1 MSTID
6 LVFAKPVFQALGW
19 ALINF
24 VWQGTVV
31 AMLLAAANIFLQR
44 RSANARYVAACIA
57 LAFMLALPIGT
68 ALFTSPKSLVTS
80 TVVSS
85 EPAASQY
92 SQPAVA
98 DLRNVDR
105 AAELPGTTV
114 AAPIQTPSVPFIQ
127 SARERLIQFMPWF
140 VALWSIGVMLLSLRF
155 LGGVVVTR
163 RLKNTQTLPVTAWLQ
178 DRVKQ
183 ISAELRIS
191 KPVVILQSLLVEV
204 PTVIGWLR
212 PVILLPAGALAGL
225 TPQQLESLLVHELAH
240 IRRYDYLVNLLQT
253 TVETLLFYHP
263 AVWWVSQQVREER
276 EHCCDD
282 LAVAICGDVL
292 IYARALAELEQIRT
306 VSPQLAVAAN
316 GGSLLRRIQRLIGSP
331 SRSPRR
337 VTSWVA
343 GLLAMVTLFAL
354 MTSAHT
360 KVLAGITK
368 ASAKPVADSSVNQSG
383 IRAFEQPVAKL
394 PNVTADKTKPQSDL
408 KEPAPLS
415 AEASTQIAEP
425 GEPAVAASFT
435 AQDGKGDFI
444 DELASAGYTGLTV
457 NELISLKNAGVT
469 GTFIKEMNAVAGSKL
484 TVRELISLRN
494 QGVSSKYIAE
504 FRSLGYDKLTIKDLS
519 NMSIQGVTPEYI
531 RKLNDLGYKNLTAR
545 ELISFSIHGVTP
557 QYISEIKSLGYDH
570 LSAEELTSMS
580 IQGVNPSYIKKMK
593 DIGFSGLT
601 PRQLTSMS
609 IQGVT
614 PEFVQGMSDAGFKN
628 LKPEELISMSIQGV
642 SPAYVKKMRDIGFNN
657 LTPRQLIQMRIQ
669 GVTPEF
675 IQGMSDAGYKNLGP
689 EELTSMAVQ
698 GVSPKYVKELKDMGY
713 SNLSG
718 RDLIRLAIHRITPT
732 FLKKARDHGFKDLSI
747 DQLIR
752 LSDAGIF

>member
-31 AMLLAAANIFLQR
+31 AMLLATANVFLQR
-44 RSANARYVAACIA
+44 KSANARYVAACIA
-57 LAFMLALPIGT
+57 LALMLALPIGT
-68 ALFTSPKSLVTS
+68 ALFSSPKSLVS
-80 TVVSS
+80 SPAISS
-85 EPAASQY
+85 ETVTSEYHQ
-92 SQPAVA
+92 STAV
-98 DLRNVDR
+98 DSSNVTR
-105 AAELPGTTV
+105 PPELPDTTV

-178 DRVKQ
+178 ERVTQ

-212 PVILLPAGALAGL
+212 PVILLPASALVGL

-292 IYARALAELEQIRT
+292 IYARALAELEQIR
-306 VSPQLAVAAN
+306 SINPQLAVAAN

-368 ASAKPVADSSVNQSG
+368 AKGEPVADSSVNQNV
-383 IRAFEQPVAKL
+383 IKAFELPAAKS
-394 PNVTADKTKPQSDL
+394 PSITPDKAKPESDL
-408 KEPAPLS
+408 KEPAPVS
-415 AEASTQIAEP
+415 AEPSTKIADP
-425 GEPAVAASFT
+425 AEPAVAASFA

-469 GTFIKEMNAVAGSKL
+469 GSFIKEMNAVAGSKL
-484 TVRELISLRN
+484 TVRELISLRH

-504 FRSLGYDKLTIKDLS
+504 FRALGYDKLTIQDLS
-519 NMSIQGVTPEYI
+519 TMSVQGVTPEYI
-531 RKLNDLGYKNLTAR
+531 RKLNDVGYKNLTAR
-545 ELISFSIHGVTP
+545 ELTALSIHGVTP
-557 QYISEIKSLGYDH
+557 QYISELKDLGYDH
-570 LSAEELTSMS
+570 LTAQELTSMS
-580 IQGVNPSYIKKMK
+580 IQGVNPGYIRKMR
-593 DIGFSGLT
+593 DIGFKNLT
-601 PRQLTSMS
+601 PRQLISMS

-614 PEFVQGMSDAGFKN
+614 PEFVQGMSDVGYKN
-628 LKPEELISMSIQGV
+628 LTPEELTSMSIQGV
-642 SPAYVKKMRDIGFNN
+642 SPAYVKKMRDLGFTN
-657 LTPRQLIQMRIQ
+657 LTSRQLISMRIQ

-675 IQGMSDAGYKNLGP
+675 IQGMSDAGYKNLTP
-689 EELTSMAVQ
+689 EELTSMSIQ
-698 GVSPKYVKELKDMGY
+698 GVSPKYVKEMRDMGY
-713 SNLSG
+713 NNLSA
-718 RDLIRLAIHRITPT
+718 RDLIKLAIHGITPA
-732 FLKKARDHGFKDLSI
+732 FLKKAADHGFKDLSV
-747 DQLIR
+747 DQLVR
-752 LSDAGIF
+752 LSNAGIF